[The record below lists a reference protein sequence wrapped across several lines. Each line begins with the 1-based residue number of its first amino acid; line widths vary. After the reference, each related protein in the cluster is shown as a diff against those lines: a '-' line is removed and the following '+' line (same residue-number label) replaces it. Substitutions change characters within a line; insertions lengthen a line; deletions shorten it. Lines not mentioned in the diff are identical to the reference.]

1 MANKR
6 RDDNDDDDGG
16 ECVVAEGGLRA
27 RFRKRK
33 AQEDGRVE
41 FGVAQANAY
50 FNARRIK
57 RAVRKPT
64 GAAASKKKSSAKP
77 ASSGK
82 GQDDEDND
90 DQDDGRRTQDKVLV
104 LPPRGAMLAALKIA
118 DQRESERRAKRAKF
132 ALPRFD
138 QVMDVSLSK

>member
-6 RDDNDDDDGG
+6 RDDDDGG
-16 ECVVAEGGLRA
+16 DGECVAAEGGLRA

-64 GAAASKKKSSAKP
+64 GAAASKKKSNAKP

-82 GQDDEDND
+82 DQDDEDSD
-90 DQDDGRRTQDKVLV
+90 DQDDGGRIQDKALV
-104 LPPRGAMLAALKIA
+104 LPPRGVMLAALKVA
-118 DQRESERRAKRAKF
+118 DQRESERRAERAKF

-138 QVMDVSLSK
+138 QVLDVSLSK